1 MEITS
6 NGANSSG
13 NSPARLTL
21 AEANLAVR
29 AAYGKVS
36 ATSRALQAAVEGSE
50 GYHLARA
57 HWLIALDNRDHAE
70 AVVFALEDEA
80 RGG

>member
-6 NGANSSG
+6 NGANTSG
-13 NSPARLTL
+13 NSPARLTI

-36 ATSRALQAAVEGSE
+36 EASRLLLAVEEGSE
-50 GYHLARA
+50 GYKPAFTR
-57 HWLIALDNRDHAE
+57 WVIALDDRDHAE
-70 AVVFALEDEA
+70 AVLFALEDEA

>member
-6 NGANSSG
+6 NGANTSG
-13 NSPARLTL
+13 NSPARITI

-36 ATSRALQAAVEGSE
+36 ETSRALQSAVQGSE

-57 HWLIALDNRDHAE
+57 HWLIALDKRDHAE
-70 AVVFALEDEA
+70 AVLFALEDEA
-80 RGG
+80 RKG